1 MHFDARDARRLDR
14 VEKGERRVGQGGRVE
29 EESGEDAPGGADPVE
44 EGTLVV
50 RLEGLEGHAEV
61 TGTLL
66 EAAVD
71 AVERLFSV
79 DLGLSGPEQL
89 KIRPRKAQDPERGAS
104 GASGGCRAQASS
116 AISFGAAVR
125 IK

>member
-1 MHFDARDARRLDR
+1 
-14 VEKGERRVGQGGRVE
+14 VGQGGRVE
-29 EESGEDAPGGADPVE
+29 EDSGEDAPGGADPVE
-44 EGTLVV
+44 ERPLVV
-50 RLEGLEGHAEV
+50 RLEGLEGHPEL

-89 KIRPRKAQDPERGAS
+89 KIRPRKAQDPEAFG
-104 GASGGCRAQASS
+104 AQASS